1 MKKNWFVFCSLG
13 LNVVLLLGIGYLNGE
28 IKSLRSA
35 LHNEI
40 QALEEVIDN
49 EVSGEIAQIRS
60 EMEEARRLHKSYDL
74 HPTGM
79 DSVSRALLVDFSLEL
94 KEWQADTAVTLLLER
109 GNGTATQEI
118 PLSRVRNGT
127 FSAPVALSVENS
139 SEIRLSAAISTGGV
153 THREELGGWGDI
165 SMLLPLQM
173 TSWGGGVPQF
183 QSGKL
188 VLPDQSAGVEDMNH
202 LPVKALEPEFYVY
215 LNGQRIRTLPGV
227 EDVDY
232 GVYQYRCEPVT
243 LEETVNSGDQI
254 SVSFACRDAYG
265 LHYEFPLYDWEASE
279 ADGSE
284 GSPYTAEGYTVS
296 GGNSPIL
303 TWE

>member
-1 MKKNWFVFCSLG
+1 MKKNWFVVCSLG
-13 LNVVLLLGIGYLNGE
+13 LNVVLLLSIGYLNGE
-28 IKSLRSA
+28 IKSVRSA
-35 LHNEI
+35 LHNDI

-79 DSVSRALLVDFSLEL
+79 DSVSRALLADFSLEV

-118 PLSRVRNGT
+118 PLSRVRNGV
-127 FSAPVALSVENS
+127 FSAPVALPVEDS
-139 SEIRLSAAISTGGV
+139 SEIRLSASILSGGV
-153 THREELGGWGDI
+153 TTREELGGWGDI

-188 VLPDQSAGVEDMNH
+188 MLPDQSAGVENMDH
-202 LPVKALEPEFYVY
+202 APEKALEPEFYVY
-215 LNGQRIRTLPGV
+215 LNEQRIRTLPGV
-227 EDVDY
+227 EEADY
-232 GVYQYRCEPVT
+232 GVYQYRCESIT
-243 LEETVNSGDQI
+243 LEETVNVGDKI
-254 SVSFACRDAYG
+254 AVSFACRDPYG
-265 LHYEFPLYDWEASE
+265 LHYEFPLYEWVAEE
-279 ADGSE
+279 GSGAE

-296 GGNSPIL
+296 GSNTPIL
-303 TWE
+303 SWE